1 MGMRNPQVY
10 QWLPAGLSDN
20 REGATTQI
28 GDCRVVKNLIHDPTS
43 KGVLAPRPASLL
55 LTNFPGFTTPGVV
68 SVLFA
73 TSTRIYGLIASGR
86 NAGKDEPFCYDTTLN
101 AFVTVS
107 GITSANCPNTPTTVG
122 DWTPPCMELIGV
134 KLVVTHPGFV
144 GGTNYIGWFDLTNPA
159 APTWN
164 AGNVTGAGTFTQPPI
179 CVGTFYNRAWYG
191 FADGHVA
198 FSDILAPTVVTNA
211 GQVLN
216 PDGTDPIVGFAP
228 QPMTTGTQGIL
239 SALLIFK
246 AGSIW
251 QITGDYA
258 NTTTQP
264 LAMNCLTASVGTKSN
279 RSLTATPDGTFF
291 LANDGIRTV
300 SLTGVVSEPQ
310 PDVIFPFYNVNP
322 ASRASADYSA
332 DVYRITV
339 TSVNNQG
346 TLGKF
351 DYWYSLRFN
360 RWTGPHTFAYDV
372 VVAFGNTFVLAS
384 NDNPA
389 MLWTS
394 NPFPSSSD
402 TFVENG
408 VQLTL
413 QLTTTAISPDP
424 PMAEKAAI
432 EMEFNFTPSPQTYNV
447 QVLDASG
454 NILNQTTLKSGVIP
468 ATWGV
473 GTWGGGGVW
482 GAAPYNLETSPLNF
496 DKPLVFKQC
505 VVSLTGQSAQYLR
518 FGVFRFRYEG
528 LGYTGQD
535 T

>member
-10 QWLPAGLSDN
+10 AWLPAGLSDN
-20 REGATTQI
+20 REGATTNV
-28 GDCRVVKNLIHDPTS
+28 GDCRVVKDLIHDPTS
-43 KGVLAPRPASLL
+43 KGVLAPRPASMP
-55 LTNFPGFTTPGVV
+55 LTSFPGFTSPGVV
-68 SVLFA
+68 SVMF
-73 TSTRIYGLIASGR
+73 TVGTRIYGLIASGR
-86 NAGKDEPFCYDTTLN
+86 NAGRDEPFCYDAVSN
-101 AFVTVS
+101 SFITVS
-107 GITSANCPNTPTTVG
+107 GITSANSPLTPPTTG
-122 DWTPPCMELIGV
+122 PWTPPTMALVGV
-134 KLVVTHPGFV
+134 KLIVTHPGFV
-144 GGTNYIGWFDLTNPA
+144 GGVNYFGWFDLTNPA
-159 APTWN
+159 APAWN
-164 AGNVTGAGTFTQPPI
+164 AGNVTGAGTFTAPPV
-179 CVGTFYNRAWYG
+179 CCSAFNNRCFYG

-198 FSDILAPTVVTNA
+198 MSDILAATTVTNA

-216 PDGTDPIVGFAP
+216 PDGTDTVIGFAP

-239 SALLIFK
+239 SAILIFK

-251 QITGDYA
+251 QVTGDYA
-258 NTTTQP
+258 SSTAP
-264 LAMNCLTASVGTKSN
+264 LAMNCLTASIGTLSN
-279 RSLTATPDGTFF
+279 RSITATPDGTFF

-300 SLTGVVSEPQ
+300 TLTGIVSEPQ

-332 DVYRITV
+332 DVYRISV

-360 RWTGPHTFAYDV
+360 RWTGPHTFAYDE

-384 NDNPA
+384 NSQPGK
-389 MLWTS
+389 LFTS

-402 TFVENG
+402 TFTELG
-408 VQLTL
+408 VPMTV

-432 EMEFNFTPSPQTYNV
+432 EMEMSFIPSPQTYNV

-454 NILNQTTLKSGVIP
+454 NILNTTTLKSAVTP
-468 ATWGV
+468 ASWGT
-473 GTWGGGGVW
+473 GTWGIGVW
-482 GAAPYNLETSPLNF
+482 GAAPYNLETSPLYF
-496 DKPLVFKQC
+496 DEPLVFKQC
-505 VVSLTGQSAQYLR
+505 VISVTGASALYLR

-528 LGYTGQD
+528 LGYTGAD